1 MKKYVALILCILL
14 FGSLTACQ
22 NTKKPDSQ
30 GEVKEDVESSDSTE
44 SAGSTE
50 NTENSESESSGF
62 KTLVAYFAYSE
73 NVGDTSSMEVDA
85 ITSASLNS
93 KTNNTE
99 GNLQVMAQ
107 VIEEKTGADVF
118 HILMTE
124 PYDMDYSTMLPV
136 AVEQMNNGEHPSLQ
150 ENISNLEEYDV
161 IFIGMPV
168 WNAELP
174 PAMQTL
180 FAEHDFSGKTIVPF
194 GIHLGSRFGR
204 IIDQIKELEPEA
216 EVAEGFT
223 INAGTS
229 NDDVRS
235 EFGEWLD
242 GLSLE

>member
-1 MKKYVALILCILL
+1 MKRYVALVLCILL
-14 FGSLTACQ
+14 AGSLAGCQ
-22 NTKKPDSQ
+22 NTKNPDSQ
-30 GEVKEDVESSDSTE
+30 AEVREPVGSSVGAAPE
-44 SAGSTE
+44 EPTE
-50 NTENSESESSGF
+50 NTENTESERGGS

-73 NVGDTSSMEVDA
+73 NVGDTGGMELDA
-85 ITSASLNS
+85 IASASLND
-93 KTNNTE
+93 KTDNTE
-99 GNLQVMAQ
+99 GNLQIMAQ

-118 HILMTE
+118 HILMTK

-136 AVEQMNNGEHPSLQ
+136 AAAQMNNGEHPALQ
-150 ENISNLEEYDV
+150 ENIDNLEEYDV
-161 IFIGMPV
+161 VFIGVPV

-180 FAEHDFSGKTIVPF
+180 FAEHDFSRKTIVPF

-216 EVAEGFT
+216 EVADGFT

>member
-1 MKKYVALILCILL
+1 MKRYVSLILCILL
-14 FGSLTACQ
+14 IGSLTTCQ

-30 GEVKEDVESSDSTE
+30 TEAEENVESSGSTE
-44 SAGSTE
+44 SADPTE
-50 NTENSESESSGF
+50 NTENGESESSGS

-73 NVGDTSSMEVDA
+73 NVGDTSGMEVDA

-93 KTNNTE
+93 KTNNTD

-136 AVEQMNNGEHPSLQ
+136 AVEQMNNGELPPLQ
-150 ENISNLEEYDV
+150 EGISNLEEYDV
-161 IFIGMPV
+161 VFIGTPV

-180 FAEHDFSGKTIVPF
+180 FAEHDFFGKTIVPF
-194 GIHLGSRFGR
+194 GIHLGSRFGM
-204 IIDQIKELEPEA
+204 IIDQIKELEPKA
-216 EVAEGFT
+216 EVVDGFT
-223 INAGTS
+223 ISADTS
-229 NDDVRS
+229 NDEVRS

-242 GLSLE
+242 GLALE